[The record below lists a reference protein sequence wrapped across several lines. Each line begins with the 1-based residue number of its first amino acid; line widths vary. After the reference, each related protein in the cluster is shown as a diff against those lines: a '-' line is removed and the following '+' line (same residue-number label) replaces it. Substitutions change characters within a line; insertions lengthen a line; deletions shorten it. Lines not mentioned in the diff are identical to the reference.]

1 MKIGNL
7 FIANSKKWIELKVRY
22 FDGRNLSLAV
32 LLESVEQNVS
42 KAIKHASI
50 GVKHHH
56 VLAGTENEVEAKAF
70 AEILL
75 KEGGVVADNW
85 DGWRTDTRNQELT
98 SMTAM
103 QDKMEEGATKK
114 V

>member
-1 MKIGNL
+1 MLAGGYDNKRQD
-7 FIANSKKWIELKVRY
+7 KVKVKY

-32 LLESVEQNVS
+32 FLESVEQNVS

-50 GVKHHH
+50 GVKHHQ

-70 AEILL
+70 AEILV

-85 DGWRTDTRNQELT
+85 DGWRTNTRSQELT

-103 QDKMEEGATKK
+103 QDKMEEGATKE